1 MAITLDDVV
10 LEQMQTN
17 QTLERIEG
25 PLVGALKSIDRNL
38 DNFITLWFANKMD
51 EMEMMRERISGDSG
65 PDVDGGSDNDKDK
78 DTGKLKLSGLAMLA
92 AGLTGAVAG
101 FAAGIADTLWTLLK
115 TFKADFAARLT
126 RWGQAIKTFF
136 SSEGAL
142 GRAWQSIKNGFKP
155 VTDFFTR
162 MGNFF
167 KTEGAFGKAIGGI
180 AKFFKPITDFAK
192 AFGQTFM
199 KFFGFFRIIGRIFLP
214 ITAAFEVISSL
225 YNELTTMAP
234 GSDFLDTFY
243 AVARGIVKGI
253 ANIVLVP
260 LDMLKDGISWLM
272 KKLGFENFAEL
283 LDSFSFSDTFGQ
295 LVDTVTN
302 FLEGLAR
309 GAMAAIGA
317 IMPGGESPI
326 EAFMR
331 AFNHANAGGSGDTMP
346 EPEEGEA
353 PKQTVAD
360 ALNADPRYNNRS
372 SGRGRKSAEA
382 SAESSTTSGEYTR
395 TMMPGDIEGATTS
408 GATAKEMVE
417 TAKRGATRKTIRE
430 RMRGD
435 PTRSTI
441 GEKIGEGSMASN
453 APTVNV
459 INQSNVN
466 APTSN
471 VTANSGGSDPFYTPS
486 PITSN
491 GSRADAY
498 SMAW

>member
-1 MAITLDDVV
+1 MATITLDDVV

-25 PLVGALKSIDRNL
+25 PLIGTLKSLDRNL
-38 DNFITLWFANKMD
+38 DNFITLWFASKMD

-115 TFKADFAARLT
+115 TFKADFAARLA

-167 KTEGAFGKAIGGI
+167 KTEGAFGKAIGKV

-192 AFGQTFM
+192 SFGRIFS

-243 AVARGIVKGI
+243 AVARGIVKGL

-260 LDMLKDGISWLM
+260 LDMLKDGVSWLM
-272 KKLGFENFAEL
+272 EKLGFENFAKL

-295 LVDTVTN
+295 IIDWLSN
-302 FLEGLAR
+302 FSEGLLR
-309 GAMAAIGA
+309 GIGA
-317 IMPGGESPI
+317 AVKAALRFQNPI
-326 EAFMR
+326 EAFKT
-331 AFNHANAGGSGDTMP
+331 AFNHAFEGGSGGTMP
-346 EPEEGEA
+346 ETSEPPGEVIASGPPSGQGRRARREASQNAEGEM
-353 PKQTVAD
+353 TVAD

-372 SGRGRKSAEA
+372 SA
-382 SAESSTTSGEYTR
+382 SNNIEGNSTSG
-395 TMMPGDIEGATTS
+395 TS
-408 GATAKEMVE
+408 AKEMVE
-417 TAKRGATRKTIRE
+417 TMKRGAQRQTIRE

-435 PTRSTI
+435 TTRSTI
-441 GEKIGEGSMASN
+441 ANKIGEDTVLES
-453 APTVNV
+453 PTINV

-471 VTANSGGSDPFYTPS
+471 VTANSGGGDPFYTPS
-486 PITSN
+486 PVTSN